1 MPRAVTGAVFRLSIK
16 TRRNGLVDGDAAHM
30 NSAEVALAQL
40 DAILDEQAAAAPP
53 AAPAAPVPEAQQPT
67 PAAIV
72 ACPTRRRVG
81 NPTNEAPVA
90 SLPAGAAVALKRRR
104 QPQPAAALPAA
115 PVPKAARREQEA
127 ARRPCPQLLVPS
139 AVVQRHV
146 ASQAARAKGKASE
159 AELALFH
166 AFQASKRA
174 AQAAAQLVR
183 KRAATAA
190 APAVPHHRRLRCE
203 PYPVTGDWRIVG
215 AQVAQIDD
223 STVRGVIIDCP
234 KGWREVAT
242 TTGSLMIMRP
252 AQLTRATL
260 TAEEAARCVRPAA
273 KDYVMMCTTCK
284 ATYTSGHFCPKCE
297 IRLVFPPPPTPLV
310 AARPSTEASG
320 DDGANEEATANERN
334 RRLAMEIGAPGEAPL
349 ASVLAAPPPQ
359 PTRRGSTPWS
369 AADDAE
375 LTRLVQARGP
385 RGWETIA
392 AAMPG
397 RTGKQCRFRWVNEL
411 DPAIS
416 KAPFTVDEVRTIL
429 VEHHWGNSWA
439 KIARMLPGRTG
450 NAVKNH
456 WNGSLRRRFEHFVA
470 EEVGPEAIQQQ
481 PSRREGPGARGRGAP
496 TPAFDLSGPLL
507 EKAIA
512 ACGLRAPWARPRGRP
527 PPPPPPPRQPSRRS
541 GRAPTSLVPRAR
553 PQPSRRS
560 GRAPTPKVIVDD
572 EGYNWVPASHLRAA
586 R

>member
-1 MPRAVTGAVFRLSIK
+1 
-16 TRRNGLVDGDAAHM
+16 M

-203 PYPVTGDWRIVG
+203 PYPVTCDWRIVG

-297 IRLVFPPPPTPLV
+297 IRLVAVEQPTPLV

-320 DDGANEEATANERN
+320 DDGANDEATANERN
-334 RRLAMEIGAPGEAPL
+334 RRLAEEIGAPGEAPL

-541 GRAPTSLVPRAR
+541 GRAQTSLVPRAR

-572 EGYNWVPASHLRAA
+572 EGYNWVPAKALRAA
-586 R
+586 K